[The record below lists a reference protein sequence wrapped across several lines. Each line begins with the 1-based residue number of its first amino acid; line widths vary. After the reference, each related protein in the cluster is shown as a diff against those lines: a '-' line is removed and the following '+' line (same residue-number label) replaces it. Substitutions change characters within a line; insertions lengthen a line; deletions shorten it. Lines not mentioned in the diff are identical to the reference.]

1 MADRIA
7 VLVVADN
14 LLARAG
20 LAALLDTQD
29 KVDVVGQATG
39 DNLLDMLELTQA
51 DIILYDMGWRVG
63 DAIQSLAATS
73 RHDTPVVVLIAD
85 ENDAQPVMGGL
96 ASFALY
102 GLLLNENDPELLQ
115 MALQAT
121 YAGLIVIDPA
131 LTDILAVGSKQ
142 TSEIPLEAL
151 TPRENDVLQL
161 LAQGMTNK
169 AIAHRLGITDH
180 TVKFHVNAIMT
191 KMGAQS
197 RTEAVMIATR
207 AGLIIL

>member
-1 MADRIA
+1 MAERIQ

-29 KVDVVGQATG
+29 TVEVVGQATG

-51 DIILYDMGWRVG
+51 DVILYDMGWRVA
-63 DAIQSLAATS
+63 DALHSLAALA
-73 RHDTPVVVLIAD
+73 RQETPIVVLIAD
-85 ENDAQPVMGGL
+85 ENDAQTVMGGL
-96 ASFALY
+96 ASFAWY

-121 YAGLIVIDPA
+121 VAGLLVIDPA
-131 LTDILAVGSKQ
+131 LSDILATNNNS
-142 TSEIPLEAL
+142 TSETLPEAL

-169 AIAHRLGITDH
+169 AIALQLGITDH

-197 RTEAVMIATR
+197 RTEAVVIATR